1 MKQHRNGFH
10 IERGMR
16 QGYETESPI
25 PTKLVSNEEFQ
36 PQPQTPAQ
44 REVEQRILARA
55 ENNGYPISEGPIT

>member
-1 MKQHRNGFH
+1 MRQHRNGFH

-44 REVEQRILARA
+44 AKWSSVFWRA
-55 ENNGYPISEGPIT
+55 PTRWRRA